1 MYKTGEL
8 RAYFN
13 VTRQTISI
21 WCREFSDYLS
31 PNANPADNSRRS
43 LNDDDFR
50 VLSLIAEMTAEGKT
64 YDAIHLAL
72 AAGQRG
78 DLMMKSGQNGIVPV
92 EQRIQA
98 FADRIIELETR
109 LRQAE
114 MDRAGALGQ
123 LTQANT
129 EIAALKKEVRDLYR
143 EVFDLESQI
152 PRKPVD

>member
-8 RAYFN
+8 RSYFG

-21 WCREFSDYLS
+21 WCREFADYLS
-31 PNANPADNSRRS
+31 PNANPTDNSRRS

-50 VLSLIAEMTAEGKT
+50 VLSLIAEMTGDGKT

-78 DLMMKSGQNGIVPV
+78 DLMMPTEDTSIVPV
-92 EQRIQA
+92 EQRIQS
-98 FADRIIELETR
+98 FVSRITELESR

-123 LTQANT
+123 LTQANA
-129 EIAALKKEVRDLYR
+129 EITSLKKEVRDLYR
-143 EVFDLESQI
+143 EVFNLEAQI
-152 PRKPVD
+152 PRTPND